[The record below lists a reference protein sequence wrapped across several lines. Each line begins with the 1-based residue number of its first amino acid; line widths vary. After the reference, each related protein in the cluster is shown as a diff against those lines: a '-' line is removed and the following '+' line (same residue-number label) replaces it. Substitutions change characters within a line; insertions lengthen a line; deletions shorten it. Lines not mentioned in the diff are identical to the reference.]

1 MAASFYRG
9 HCRKTEGCDL
19 FDGHDGD
26 CHVVLK
32 DTVACKVLNFG
43 SAPVAEKSG
52 GPTSYYLC
60 DVVRPNQGK
69 VPYQAECGDI
79 IEALGMNFNEGCAF
93 KAIWRTAA
101 ARTLGKL
108 KEGGDA
114 RYDAQKVQFY
124 GGRMLAQFEPPLG
137 DSGMLGGVV
146 IGPQPTL
153 SDAKD
158 IMQYMVDNAPGFR
171 EFLET
176 LQKPV

>member
-1 MAASFYRG
+1 MASGIDRDAFAAI
-9 HCRKTEGCDL
+9 KP
-19 FDGHDGD
+19 
-26 CHVVLK
+26 K
-32 DTVACKVLNFG
+32 
-43 SAPVAEKSG
+43 AEKSG

-60 DVVRPNQGK
+60 DVVRPNQGT

-124 GGRMLAQFEPPLG
+124 GGRMLAQFEPPKA
-137 DSGMLGGVV
+137 DSGTLGGLV
-146 IGPQPTL
+146 IGRQPTL
-153 SDAKD
+153 EDAQNG
-158 IMQYMVDNAPGFR
+158 MQYFVDNAPGFK
-171 EFLET
+171 EFLKEYFHDPKNDT
-176 LQKPV
+176 